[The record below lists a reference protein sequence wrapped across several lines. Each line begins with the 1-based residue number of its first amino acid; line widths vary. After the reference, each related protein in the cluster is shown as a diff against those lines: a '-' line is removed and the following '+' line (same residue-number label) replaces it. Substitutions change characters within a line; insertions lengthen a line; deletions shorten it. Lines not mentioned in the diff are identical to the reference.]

1 MEDMNPNKAHVE
13 DEAAS
18 IEDMK
23 RQVREYEERVGQPA
37 PSLRQRP
44 DGNLERDY
52 GDAARAEAIAP
63 GADTP
68 REPRTIDG
76 EVLPIAIDFG
86 DGEGD
91 GEATPDNALANAI
104 AEHFGIEPSQIT
116 GFVAAVEHT
125 GDEGIT
131 LSSVWS
137 LGVPVWRLRAFAR
150 ELGEHLKSV

>member
-1 MEDMNPNKAHVE
+1 MENMNPDEAHVE

-37 PSLRQRP
+37 PSASQVEA
-44 DGNLERDY
+44 DF
-52 GDAARAEAIAP
+52 GDAARAEAVAP

-68 REPRTIDG
+68 RAPRTIDG

-125 GDEGIT
+125 SDEGIT

-150 ELGEHLKSV
+150 ELGEHLTQV